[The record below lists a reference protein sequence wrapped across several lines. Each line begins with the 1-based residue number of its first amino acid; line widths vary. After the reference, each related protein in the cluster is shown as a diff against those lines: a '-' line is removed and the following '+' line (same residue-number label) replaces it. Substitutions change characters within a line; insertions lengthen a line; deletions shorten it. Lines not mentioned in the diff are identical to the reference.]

1 MQPRVPVSVGELMDK
16 ISILVIKTER
26 ITDELKLAN
35 VRRELARLSPEL
47 DAIVDDSEHRADW
60 QARLHEV
67 NGRLW
72 DIEDSIR
79 RCEAAKDFGHEF
91 VELARAV
98 YKTTDLRAA
107 IKREINEATG
117 SDLVEEKSYEEY

>member
-26 ITDELKLAN
+26 IADEAKLAN
-35 VRRELARLSPEL
+35 VRHELATLGPEL
-47 DAIVDDSEHRADW
+47 DAAVNESSQRADW

-67 NGRLW
+67 NGQLW
-72 DIEDSIR
+72 DIEDKIR
-79 RCEAAKDFGHEF
+79 RCEASQDFGAEF
-91 VELARAV
+91 IELARAV
-98 YKTTDLRAA
+98 YKTNDVRAA